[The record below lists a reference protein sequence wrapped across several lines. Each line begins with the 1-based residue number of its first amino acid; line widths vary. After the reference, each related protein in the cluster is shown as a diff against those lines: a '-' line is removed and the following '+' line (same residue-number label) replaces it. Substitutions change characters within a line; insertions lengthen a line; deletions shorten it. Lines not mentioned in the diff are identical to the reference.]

1 MMQVNSTECHDII
14 NMTQECS
21 QRKLKEQEHP
31 DNKLSDQ
38 LEIPVSENMTDDKGE
53 DVIMTHRYDGSGFI
67 RKAKLQVMTQ
77 EDIVE
82 RENLRRTEPAKLQ
95 NFKVLA
101 KNGFL
106 KSLVKVK

>member
-77 EDIVE
+77 EDIVVE
-82 RENLRRTEPAKLQ
+82 RKLDKNRTCQVTEFQ
-95 NFKVLA
+95 SSGQEQVF
-101 KNGFL
+101 
-106 KSLVKVK
+106 